1 MGGSQ
6 VKKKFA
12 RETGLPLLWRVAGQV
27 VGHSGSFPF
36 LLIPLCSL
44 QTSGVCCSAPAQRV
58 SEAVSRPGGPGGRPL
73 GRRHQVLLPVCPRV
87 RHFNILGISFLLC
100 KTGYGYNLP
109 PRVALPI
116 DEISEPSASGSYYLP
131 AQSWDV
137 GPLSAHFTDEEKGGS
152 GH

>member
-6 VKKKFA
+6 VKKEVCQGNWA
-12 RETGLPLLWRVAGQV
+12 APSAACGGAGGGSLGLLPLPADPSVLFTDFRC
-27 VGHSGSFPF
+27 
-36 LLIPLCSL
+36 LLLSTC
-44 QTSGVCCSAPAQRV
+44 QRV

-73 GRRHQVLLPVCPRV
+73 GRRHQALLPVCPRV

-116 DEISEPSASGSYYLP
+116 GEISEPSASGSYYLP